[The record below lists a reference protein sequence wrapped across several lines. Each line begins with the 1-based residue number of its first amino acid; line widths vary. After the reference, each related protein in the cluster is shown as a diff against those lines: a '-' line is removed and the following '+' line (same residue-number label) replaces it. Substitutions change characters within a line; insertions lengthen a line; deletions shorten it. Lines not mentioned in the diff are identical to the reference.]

1 MSVFLL
7 LGCEM
12 VVFSLLLGAY
22 MGSLGLGFVILGGS
36 VVIVYP
42 LFQHF
47 YSLYPFLWMVTFL
60 GSLTTL
66 LWGSS
71 LDFFLGTTFIAV
83 FSSIIVGILIY
94 GANYFFVK
102 KHYGVMVR

>member
-7 LGCEM
+7 LGCEG

-22 MGSLGLGFVILGGS
+22 MNSLGLGLVLLGGS

-42 LFQHF
+42 LFQYF

-66 LWGSS
+66 LWASY
-71 LDFFLGTTFIAV
+71 LDFFFGTTFIAV
-83 FSSIIVGILIY
+83 FSSIFTGVVIY
-94 GANYFFVK
+94 GVNYFFVK
-102 KHYGVMVR
+102 KHYGVML

>member
-12 VVFSLLLGAY
+12 VAFSLLLGAY
-22 MGSLGLGFVILGGS
+22 MNSLGLGFVILGGGI
-36 VVIVYP
+36 VIVYP

-47 YSLYPFLWMVTFL
+47 YSLYPYLWVVTFL

-66 LWGSS
+66 LWMSYV
-71 LDFFLGTTFIAV
+71 DIFFGTAFIAV
-83 FSSIIVGILIY
+83 FSSLIVGVVLYCI
-94 GANYFFVK
+94 NYFFIK
-102 KHYGVMVR
+102 TNSGEML

>member
-12 VVFSLLLGAY
+12 VTFSLLLGAY

-36 VVIVYP
+36 ALIVYP

-47 YSLYPFLWMVTFL
+47 YSLYPYLWMVTFL

-66 LWGSS
+66 LWLSYI
-71 LDFFLGTTFIAV
+71 DFFFGTAFIAV
-83 FSSIIVGILIY
+83 FFTIIVGVAIY
-94 GANYFFVK
+94 GTNYYFVK
-102 KHYGVMVR
+102 KNYGVML